1 MLQSEIKSDF
11 PTLNQKINGNDLVYL
26 DNAATTQKPNSVI
39 NSVNEYYKKTN
50 SNIHRGVHTLSQE
63 ATEKYEN
70 ARMKIAKFINSTT
83 EKEIIF
89 VRGATEAINLVA
101 NSYVRPLL
109 QPNDQ
114 IIITEMEHHANI
126 VPWQIVCKEKEAEL
140 KILPMNSK
148 GELIVDELEKI
159 ITNKTKFMAINH
171 VSNSLGTI
179 NDVRK
184 IVEIA
189 HKHNI
194 RILIDGAQAVQHIP
208 IDVKEIDADFYCFSG
223 HKIYAPTGIG
233 VLYGKKKLLDEM
245 PPYQGGGDMIKSVTF
260 EKTIYNDVPNKFEAG
275 TPNISGAIG
284 LGTAID
290 YIQDIGIETIAK
302 HESDLLNYA
311 TEKIKEIKGVRIIG
325 NAKDKASV
333 LSFTMENIHPH
344 DIGTIMDSHGVA
356 IRAGNHCTQ
365 PVMDFYSIPATA
377 RASFAI
383 YNDKTDVDKLISSVK
398 KTMEVFAR
406 TILMNCIRK
415 LF

>member
-26 DNAATTQKPNSVI
+26 DNAATTQKPKSVI

-70 ARMKIAKFINSTT
+70 ARIKIAKFINSTT

-126 VPWQIVCKEKEAEL
+126 VPWQIVCKEKKAEL
-140 KILPMNSK
+140 KILPMNIK
-148 GELIVDELEKI
+148 GELIIDELEKM
-159 ITNKTKFMAINH
+159 ITKKTKFMAINH

-260 EKTIYNDVPNKFEAG
+260 EKTIYNEVPNKFEAG

-290 YIQDIGIETIAK
+290 YILEIGIENIAK
-302 HESDLLNYA
+302 HETELLDYA
-311 TEKIKEIKGVRIIG
+311 SQKIKEIKGIEIIG

-333 LSFTMENIHPH
+333 LSFTMKNIHPH

-383 YNDKTDVDKLISSVK
+383 YNDKTDVDKLISSVR
-398 KTMEVFAR
+398 KTIEVFR
-406 TILMNCIRK
+406 
-415 LF
+415 

>member
-26 DNAATTQKPNSVI
+26 DNAATTQKPKSVI

-70 ARMKIAKFINSTT
+70 ARIKIAKFINSTN

-126 VPWQIVCKEKEAEL
+126 VPWQIICKEKEAEL

-159 ITNKTKFMAINH
+159 ITKKTKFMAINH

-233 VLYGKKKLLDEM
+233 ILYGKKKLLDEM

-260 EKTIYNDVPNKFEAG
+260 EKTIYNEVPNKFEAG

-290 YIQDIGIETIAK
+290 YIQDIGIDNIAK
-302 HESDLLNYA
+302 HESELLNYA
-311 TEKIKEIKGVRIIG
+311 TEKIKEIKGVKIIG

-398 KTMEVFAR
+398 KTMEVF
-406 TILMNCIRK
+406 T
-415 LF
+415 

>member
-1 MLQSEIKSDF
+1 MPLSDIKSDF
-11 PTLNQKINGNDLVYL
+11 PTLNQKINGNDLIYL
-26 DNAATTQKPNSVI
+26 DNAATTQKPISVI
-39 NSVNEYYKKTN
+39 NAVSDYYKKTN

-70 ARMKIAKFINSTT
+70 ARKKIAKFINSN

-109 QPNDQ
+109 KPKDQ

-126 VPWQIVCKEKEAEL
+126 VPWQIVCNEKEAEL
-140 KILPMNSK
+140 KILPINKK
-148 GELIVDELEKI
+148 GELVINELEKLI
-159 ITNKTKFMAINH
+159 NEKTKFMAINH
-171 VSNSLGTI
+171 VSNSLGTVNNI
-179 NDVRK
+179 RK

-189 HKHNI
+189 HEHNV

-208 IDVKEIDADFYCFSG
+208 VDVKKIDADFYCFSG

-233 VLYGKKKLLDEM
+233 VLYGKKNLLEEM

-290 YIQDIGIETIAK
+290 YILEIGIENIAK
-302 HESDLLNYA
+302 HEADLLNYA
-311 TEKIKEIKGVRIIG
+311 SEKIKKIDGVEIIG

-333 LSFTMENIHPH
+333 LSFTIEKIHPH
-344 DIGTIMDSHGVA
+344 DIGTIMDSQGVA

-365 PVMDFYSIPATA
+365 PIMDFYSIPATA

-383 YNDKTDVDKLISSVK
+383 YNDKNDVDKLISSVRK
-398 KTMEVFAR
+398 ALEVFG
-406 TILMNCIRK
+406 
-415 LF
+415 

>member
-1 MLQSEIKSDF
+1 
-11 PTLNQKINGNDLVYL
+11 
-26 DNAATTQKPNSVI
+26 
-39 NSVNEYYKKTN
+39 
-50 SNIHRGVHTLSQE
+50 
-63 ATEKYEN
+63 
-70 ARMKIAKFINSTT
+70 
-83 EKEIIF
+83 
-89 VRGATEAINLVA
+89 
-101 NSYVRPLL
+101 
-109 QPNDQ
+109 
-114 IIITEMEHHANI
+114 
-126 VPWQIVCKEKEAEL
+126 
-140 KILPMNSK
+140 
-148 GELIVDELEKI
+148 
-159 ITNKTKFMAINH
+159 MAINH

-208 IDVKEIDADFYCFSG
+208 IDVKEIDEDFYCFSG

-233 VLYGKKKLLDEM
+233 ILYGKKKLLDEM

-290 YIQDIGIETIAK
+290 YIQDIGIDNIAK

-311 TEKIKEIKGVRIIG
+311 TEKIKEIKGVKIIG

-398 KTMEVFAR
+398 KTMEVFA
-406 TILMNCIRK
+406 
-415 LF
+415 

>member
-179 NDVRK
+179 NDDRK

-194 RILIDGAQAVQHIP
+194 RNLIDGAQAVQHIP

-233 VLYGKKKLLDEM
+233 ILYGKKKLLDEM

-290 YIQDIGIETIAK
+290 YIQDIGIDNIAK

-311 TEKIKEIKGVRIIG
+311 TEKIKEIKGVKIIG

-356 IRAGNHCTQ
+356 IRAGNQCTQ
-365 PVMDFYSIPATA
+365 PVMDFNSIPATA

-398 KTMEVFAR
+398 KTMEVFA
-406 TILMNCIRK
+406 
-415 LF
+415 

>member
-1 MLQSEIKSDF
+1 MIDGKIKRDF
-11 PTLNQKINGNDLVYL
+11 PTLNQKINGKKLIYL
-26 DNAATTQKPNSVI
+26 DNAATTQKPKIVLEAVDN
-39 NSVNEYYKKTN
+39 YYKEN
-50 SNIHRGVHTLSQE
+50 NANIHRGVHTLSQN
-63 ATEKYEN
+63 ATELYEN
-70 ARMKIAKFINSTT
+70 ARKKIAKFINSEN

-89 VRGATEAINLVA
+89 VRGATEAINLVS

-109 QPNDQ
+109 NSGDQ
-114 IIITEMEHHANI
+114 IIISQMEHHANI
-126 VPWQIVCKEKEAEL
+126 VPWQMVCDEKDAEL
-140 KILPMNSK
+140 KILPMNRN
-148 GELIVDELEKI
+148 GELVITDLESMI
-159 ITNKTKFMAINH
+159 NKKTRFIAINH

-179 NDVRK
+179 NPIED
-184 IVEIA
+184 IVKIA

-194 RILIDGAQAVQHIP
+194 KILVDGAQAVQHIP
-208 IDVKEIDADFYCFSG
+208 IDMKKIDADFYCFSG

-233 VLYGKKKLLDEM
+233 VLYGKKNLLDKM

-290 YIQDIGIETIAK
+290 YILEIGIENIAR
-302 HESDLLNYA
+302 HEAELLDYA
-311 TEKIKEIKGVRIIG
+311 SQKIKEIDGVEIIG

-333 LSFTMENIHPH
+333 LSFIMKNIHPH

-383 YNDKTDVDKLISSVK
+383 YNDKKDVDKLISSVR
-398 KTMEVFAR
+398 KTMEVFG
-406 TILMNCIRK
+406 
-415 LF
+415 